1 MKTRLKQRRE
11 RIVNEIRF
19 ILEVVYA
26 GEWVSNKDILI
37 NLHSKS
43 RGKQS
48 YNSINQSTL
57 GQYMRAIPNEKRIT
71 DVDKGKA
78 VEYRILT
85 DFDGV

>member
-11 RIVNEIRF
+11 RIQNEIRF
-19 ILEVVYA
+19 ILEIVYA

-37 NLHSKS
+37 NLHSTS

-57 GQYMRAIPNEKRIT
+57 GQYMRTMPCEKRT
-71 DVDKGKA
+71 CDVGKGKA
-78 VEYRILT
+78 IEYRILA
-85 DFDGV
+85 